1 MKVKLKIIGISESRL
16 QENKQHITNISFP
29 DYVYENTPRES
40 SKGSTHLIKISNTN

>member
-29 DYVYENTPRES
+29 DYVYEHTPRES